1 MNSSKLDDLKRELA
15 KVRQMSLEA
24 TRHNDFVRVANL
36 TVRAAQ
42 INRAIAQVQDEL
54 TLAAL

>member
-1 MNSSKLDDLKRELA
+1 MNSTKIEELKRELA
-15 KVRQMSLEA
+15 KIRQMSLEA

-42 INRAIAQVQDEL
+42 INRAIGQTQDEM